1 MLTLETDILVP
12 AAIENQITEANASKI
27 RAKVIVEGANGP
39 TTPAADMILQD
50 KNILV
55 VPDILANSGGVTVS
69 YFEWVQNRQ
78 GFYWREREVNERL
91 TEYMVHAFESVT
103 ATQEKYKTNPRIA
116 AYILALDRVT
126 EAMHYR
132 GFYA

>member
-1 MLTLETDILVP
+1 
-12 AAIENQITEANASKI
+12 
-27 RAKVIVEGANGP
+27 
-39 TTPAADMILQD
+39 
-50 KNILV
+50 
-55 VPDILANSGGVTVS
+55 
-69 YFEWVQNRQ
+69 
-78 GFYWREREVNERL
+78 
-91 TEYMVHAFESVT
+91 MVHAFESVT